1 MKDVKKDKIEIDDD
15 YIEDDDRR
23 VIVFVALALLII
35 IATVIGLL
43 VSHQKNEINKEFPR
57 DFKKYFWKNFQ
68 KKYLISRGKNIKK
81 EKILLYFCQF
91 SIIFVVKKANQNNFV
106 CETQKILAKYASF
119 FGKKTEKWFLIL

>member
-1 MKDVKKDKIEIDDD
+1 MRQI
-15 YIEDDDRR
+15 
-23 VIVFVALALLII
+23 
-35 IATVIGLL
+35 
-43 VSHQKNEINKEFPR
+43 
-57 DFKKYFWKNFQ
+57 KNFHEILKNIFEKIFR

-119 FGKKTEKWFLIL
+119 FGKKTEK